1 MDATAQSELFDRIL
15 DHVAS
20 GSDPMCSDV
29 MMHPVDRY
37 IRRDHLDLERSTL
50 FSDYPLVVG
59 HSSDVR
65 HPGDFFTDE
74 LTGRSLLIARGDD
87 GVLRAFH
94 NICGHRGAKVETAS
108 CGNHRRFTCPYHA
121 WSYDRVGRLRAIPN
135 DDGFDT
141 VDRDERSLVE
151 VPVAERHGLVW
162 VRPGAAPGGEVDVAD
177 FLGPLDAELAGY
189 GMDRYVHERSEVLRR
204 QFNWKLV
211 VDGFLESYHLRFL
224 HRSTIGPYIKSN
236 FALFDPFG
244 LHGRMVAL
252 RSSFDRMIERPP
264 AERELLPH
272 VAIIYQVFPNTVLVW
287 QGDHFEAWSVFP
299 DGSAPDR
306 VVARASLLAPS
317 APSAPTTD
325 AETIH
330 WDKNWRVL
338 MDTVQQEDFVVA
350 QTIHDGYAAG
360 VRAYAVFGR
369 QEATLQHYHSM
380 LEQELDPTADR
391 RHVATIA
398 APRRVGASA

>member
-1 MDATAQSELFDRIL
+1 MDATAQSELLERIL

-20 GSDPMCSDV
+20 GSDPMTSEV

-37 IRRDHLDLERSTL
+37 IRQDHLDLERATL
-50 FSDYPLVVG
+50 FSDHPLVVG
-59 HSSDVR
+59 YSDDVR
-65 HPGDFFTDE
+65 RPGDFFTDE
-74 LTGRSLLIARGDD
+74 LTGRSLLVVRGDD

-94 NICGHRGAKVETAS
+94 NICGHRGAKVESAA
-108 CGNHRRFTCPYHA
+108 CGNQRRFTCPYHA
-121 WSYDRVGRLRAIPN
+121 WSYDGAGRLRGIPN

-162 VRPGAAPGGEVDVAD
+162 VRPGGAPGSELDVAA
-177 FLGPLDAELAGY
+177 FLGPLDDELGGY
-189 GMDRYVHERSEVLRR
+189 RMDGYAHERTDVLRR
-204 QFNWKLV
+204 PFNWKLV

-236 FALFDPFG
+236 FALFDAFG

-252 RSSFDRMIERPP
+252 RSSFDRMIEQPP

-299 DGSAPDR
+299 DGRAPDAMI
-306 VVARASLLAPS
+306 ARASLLAPQH
-317 APSAPTTD
+317 PTTE
-325 AETIH
+325 AEKVH

-350 QTIHDGYAAG
+350 QTIHNGYAAG
-360 VRAYAVFGR
+360 VRSHAVFGR

-380 LEQELDPTADR
+380 LEQELDPAADV
-391 RHVATIA
+391 RHVATVP
-398 APRRVGASA
+398 APGRLRTSA